1 MTEHEKYR
9 RRRRLAIRFGTLLL
23 IIPFLIL
30 PLEYWYVYHHAP
42 DSICI
47 PTRGLAYQKLHLDS
61 FFDIVIFLTEI
72 LFTVPGAILLA
83 VATLKSV
90 TIRFVIPPVLFVVM
104 FVLLAMETGSLSR
117 SWPNPIFPDNALKV
131 YHEELKASE

>member
-1 MTEHEKYR
+1 MSESKKYSR
-9 RRRRLAIRFGTLLL
+9 RGRFAIRFGALLL
-23 IIPFLIL
+23 IIPFFIL

-42 DSICI
+42 NSICI

-61 FFDIVIFLTEI
+61 FFDIVIFLTEG

-83 VATLKSV
+83 VATFKSV
-90 TIRFVIPPVLFVVM
+90 TIRFAIPPVLFVLI
-104 FVLLAMETGSLSR
+104 FVFLAMETGSLSR
-117 SWPNPIFPDNALKV
+117 SWPNPIFPEDALKV